1 MTRAH
6 PIFERVFKRYDHL
19 NNVVQ
24 ENLLGIR
31 VVKSFVRED
40 HEEEKFKGVS
50 QEIYMDFSKA
60 ERILAFNMPLMQICV
75 YACMIAVSWIG
86 ANLIVG
92 GSMTTGQLTSMFSY
106 IMMMLMSLM
115 MLSMVLTMIIMA
127 RASAERI
134 TEILKHDYYL

>member
-1 MTRAH
+1 M
-6 PIFERVFKRYDHL
+6 
-19 NNVVQ
+19 
-24 ENLLGIR
+24 
-31 VVKSFVRED
+31 
-40 HEEEKFKGVS
+40 
-50 QEIYMDFSKA
+50 
-60 ERILAFNMPLMQICV
+60 
-75 YACMIAVSWIG
+75 SWIG

-134 TEILKHDYYL
+134 TEILNEESDLKNGSQPIEEVKDGSVVLRTSASPTPRTPARSA